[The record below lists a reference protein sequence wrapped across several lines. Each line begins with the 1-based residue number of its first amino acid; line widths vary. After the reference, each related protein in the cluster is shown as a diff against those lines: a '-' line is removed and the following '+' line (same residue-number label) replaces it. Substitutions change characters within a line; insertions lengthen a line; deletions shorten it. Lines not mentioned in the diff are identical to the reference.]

1 MMIDDKL
8 KVMKIPKLSVV
19 IPAYNESAN
28 LKNQVLKS
36 VSDYLKK
43 QDYTYEVLIVDDGST
58 DDTAQ
63 IIESQVK
70 DLPFFQLIRNPHGG
84 KAQAVIAGVLKA
96 RGEVVIFTDMDQAT
110 PINQVEKLLPKFA
123 EGYDIVIGTR
133 HGRQGAPLIRKISAL
148 GFTVLR
154 NLILGL
160 PFSDTQCGFKGFNQR
175 AIRSVFPKMKEIW
188 SGTRSGGAAVNAGFD
203 IETLFLAKKAG
214 FKIAET
220 PVEWHYVGT
229 ERVQLLK
236 DSLEAILD
244 MIRIRR
250 EDFNGKYN

>member
-1 MMIDDKL
+1 
-8 KVMKIPKLSVV
+8 MKIPKLSVV

-28 LKNQVLKS
+28 LKNQVLKG

-43 QDYTYEVLIVDDGST
+43 QDYTYEVLIIDDGST
-58 DDTAQ
+58 DETAQ
-63 IIESQVK
+63 IIERQIK
-70 DLPFFQLIRNPHGG
+70 DLDFFRLIKNPHGG
-84 KAQAVIAGVLKA
+84 KAKAVISGVLQA
-96 RGEVVIFTDMDQAT
+96 QGEVVVFTDMDQAT
-110 PINQVEKLLPKFA
+110 PINQVEKLLPKFS

-148 GFTVLR
+148 GFTILR

-175 AIRSVFPKMKEIW
+175 AIRAAFPKMQEIW
-188 SGTRSGGAAVNAGFD
+188 AETRAGGAAVNAGFD
-203 IETLFLAKKAG
+203 IEILFLAKKAG
-214 FKIAET
+214 FKIAEI
-220 PVEWHYVGT
+220 PVAWHYVGT

-236 DSLEAILD
+236 DSLEAVLD

-250 EDFNGKYN
+250 GDFNGKYD